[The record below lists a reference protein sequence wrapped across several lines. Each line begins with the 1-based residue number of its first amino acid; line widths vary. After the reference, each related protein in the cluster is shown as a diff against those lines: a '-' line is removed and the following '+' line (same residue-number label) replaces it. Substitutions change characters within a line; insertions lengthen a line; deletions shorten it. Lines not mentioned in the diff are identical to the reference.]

1 MPIETVRADWVE
13 EQVFLLRDHF
23 GYPVVMTHPMGV
35 SGADLLPMSLIGCS
49 AWDVVAILRKQRQ
62 NVTHLEVTAE
72 SERDDDPPWRFRKIR
87 ILYRITGSGL
97 EPERVQRAIDLAEQ
111 KYCGVYA
118 TLREAV
124 EISSQ
129 FEIIEG

>member
-1 MPIETVRADWVE
+1 MLIETVRADWIE
-13 EQVFLLRDHF
+13 DQEFLLRDHF
-23 GYPVVMTHPMGV
+23 GFPVMMAHPMGV

-49 AWDVVAILRKQRQ
+49 VWDVVAILRKQRQ
-62 NVTHLEVTAE
+62 QVTKLEVTAE
-72 SERDDDPPWRFRKIR
+72 SERDEEPPWRFRRIH
-87 ILYRITGSGL
+87 ILYKITGHGL
-97 EPERVQRAIDLAEQ
+97 NPERVQRAIDLAEG

-124 EISSQ
+124 EITNR